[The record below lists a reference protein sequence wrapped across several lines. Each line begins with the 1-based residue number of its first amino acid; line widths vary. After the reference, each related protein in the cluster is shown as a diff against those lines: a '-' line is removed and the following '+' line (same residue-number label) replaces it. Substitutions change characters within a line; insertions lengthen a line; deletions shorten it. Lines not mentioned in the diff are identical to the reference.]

1 MKQNRWKALFWIAL
15 SQLFALSLWFSA
27 SVILPELREIWN
39 LTGFTE
45 ALLTSSVPL
54 GFIVGALVSS
64 FFGIADRFNARRT
77 FAISAFVGAVINCII
92 LVTNTA
98 IVGILLRFLTGV
110 TLAGVYP
117 IAVKIL
123 AGWFPKNRGLA
134 IGILIAALTLGS
146 ALPHFMIVFVSSV
159 RWEFI
164 LIVSSSLAFL
174 ASVIMYWFVN
184 DPPTASKKTVFSF
197 KLLRKVVQNKPVM
210 LANYGYFGHMWEL
223 YAMWTWLPAFLT
235 ASFIVFSPETAPWLS
250 ALAAFLAIGVS
261 GAIGC
266 VAGGYIADKIGRAR
280 LTILALAGSSLC
292 AIIIG
297 FTFGK
302 AIWLT
307 LIIAMVWGVFVIA
320 DSAQFSAAVSDFSE
334 VEYVGTALTFQ
345 MCIGFAITIITI
357 QTIPIIQSFIGWEWV
372 FAFLSIGPILG
383 IISMEKLRGYEKNY
397 KANSR

>member
-1 MKQNRWKALFWIAL
+1 MKQNRWRALFWIAL
-15 SQLFALSLWFSA
+15 SQLFALSLWFNA

-45 ALLTSSVPL
+45 ALVTSSVPL

-64 FFGIADRFNARRT
+64 LFGIADRFNARRT
-77 FAISAFVGAVINCII
+77 FAISAVVGAIINCLI

-164 LIVSSSLAFL
+164 LIVSSSLAFF

-235 ASFIVFSPETAPWLS
+235 ASFIVYSPETAPWLS

-320 DSAQFSAAVSDFSE
+320 DSAQFSAAVSDFAE
-334 VEYVGTALTFQ
+334 VDYVGTALTFQ

-383 IISMEKLRGYEKNY
+383 IISMEKLQGFEK
-397 KANSR
+397 KLIS